1 MAAARPA
8 PASSAAAWVLAVDF
22 GTTATAAAV
31 RGPDGTI
38 SGLVLADGA
47 ATMPSSVFAGSSG
60 LLVGKRADRAAAD
73 EPDRYEPTPKRCV
86 GRRSVLLGDK
96 EFRPADLIAAV
107 YEAIIGEAVRQHNN
121 TPPSTLVLT
130 HPVAWT
136 DARLAVLGDAVE
148 IAARGLGIELPEP
161 VFIPEPVA
169 AAAHY
174 ARPASGR
181 QDDDATSLIPIGG
194 EEFLVVY
201 DLGGGTFDATV
212 LRHEGSE
219 FEVLASGGIDP
230 LGGFDLDSRLLNYL
244 GTRHCEPVAPDLWRT
259 YSAPEPFDHAA
270 GARRRA
276 LEFGVRQLREDLS
289 AQNQQTIRIPG
300 LTDEVLVTRNE
311 LESVIRADIEATIA
325 ELRATVDRAG
335 LTMDQVACVYRI
347 GGAARTP
354 LVGSLLDQL
363 HRPVRVVDHPKTV
376 VCLGAAAPDSRD
388 RPPPLTTLATVEVEV
403 PRAAPT
409 PEPPPRPGWRPTV
422 PDWAVGRKTSQRP
435 VAKEGPAPVYPDG
448 TVTPP
453 AAQHTD
459 PYSRPTTGPV
469 DIGATVP
476 VQYVSP
482 IQGLVG
488 GQLVSIPLGG
498 PGQQPPPSAGKSYPS
513 PRIPY
518 LIATV
523 LAVLAVVFAVVAE
536 DVSARGVGFQPGT
549 LIVAGV
555 DPATGQTPVVDLT
568 QPIPIA
574 VSHPD
579 GDAVGMELDVLGVR
593 LLRQVERLSPNGT
606 VAMPPPVHP
615 LVLAGRL
622 TGIVTVMRADV
633 PTATYRFTFQSRQ
646 PAYTTA
652 FAISTLVLGL
662 FALGFLESGLRALRH
677 ARRRAGALVTVVVS
691 AASLA
696 VVGLTAVWIL
706 TGRQPSTEA
715 LLGSAEL
722 AAASGV
728 ALSIAVGRAGRAKRG
743 RRR

>member
-1 MAAARPA
+1 MAAARPV

-47 ATMPSSVFAGSSG
+47 ATMPSSVFAGPSG
-60 LLVGKRADRAAAD
+60 PLVGRRADRAAAD

-136 DARLAVLGDAVE
+136 DARLAVLGDAVD
-148 IAARGLGIELPEP
+148 IAAAGLGIELPEP
-161 VFIPEPVA
+161 VFLPEPVA

-174 ARPASGR
+174 ARPISDR
-181 QDDDATSLIPIGG
+181 HDDDATSLIPIG

-201 DLGGGTFDATV
+201 DLGGGTFDVTV

-244 GTRHCEPVAPDLWRT
+244 GTRHCEPVAADLWRT

-276 LEFGVRQLREDLS
+276 LENSVRQLREDLS
-289 AQNQQTIRIPG
+289 AQNQQTIRMPG
-300 LTDEVLVTRNE
+300 VADEVLVTRSE
-311 LESVIRADIEATIA
+311 LESVIRADIEATVA

-388 RPPPLTTLATVEVEV
+388 QPPPLATLATVEVEV
-403 PRAAPT
+403 PRPAPR

-422 PDWAVGRKTSQRP
+422 PDWAVGRKTSPRP
-435 VAKEGPAPVYPDG
+435 VAKDGPAPVHSNG
-448 TVTPP
+448 TVPP
-453 AAQHTD
+453 VAPPPD
-459 PYSRPTTGPV
+459 PYPRPTTGPIDV
-469 DIGATVP
+469 GATVP
-476 VQYVSP
+476 VQYVAP

-488 GQLVSIPLGG
+488 GQIVSIPLGG
-498 PGQQPPPSAGKSYPS
+498 PGQQPPPAGKSYPS
-513 PRIPY
+513 PRVPY
-518 LIATV
+518 IIAGV

-536 DVSARGVGFQPGT
+536 DASARGVGFQPGT

-568 QPIPIA
+568 QPIPI
-574 VSHPD
+574 VISHPD

-593 LLRQVERLSPNGT
+593 LLRQVEPLSPNGT
-606 VAMPPPVHP
+606 VAMRPPVHP
-615 LVLAGRL
+615 LVLAGKL
-622 TGIVTVMRADV
+622 TGIVTVLRADV

-677 ARRRAGALVTVVVS
+677 ARRRAGALVTVVIG

-696 VVGLTAVWIL
+696 VVGLTAAWIL
-706 TGRQPSTEA
+706 TGRIPSTEA

-728 ALSIAVGRAGRAKRG
+728 ALSIAVGRVGRAKRG

>member
-1 MAAARPA
+1 M
-8 PASSAAAWVLAVDF
+8 
-22 GTTATAAAV
+22 
-31 RGPDGTI
+31 
-38 SGLVLADGA
+38 
-47 ATMPSSVFAGSSG
+47 
-60 LLVGKRADRAAAD
+60 
-73 EPDRYEPTPKRCV
+73 
-86 GRRSVLLGDK
+86 GDN

-121 TPPSTLVLT
+121 TPPATLVLT

-136 DARLAVLGDAVE
+136 DARLAVLGDAVD
-148 IAARGLGIELPEP
+148 IAAGGLGIELPEP
-161 VFIPEPVA
+161 VFLPEPVA

-174 ARPASGR
+174 ARPTSGR
-181 QDDDATSLIPIGG
+181 HDEDVTSLIPVGG

-244 GTRHCEPVAPDLWRT
+244 GTRHCEPVAADLWRT

-276 LEFGVRQLREDLS
+276 LEIGVRQLREDLS
-289 AQNQQTIRIPG
+289 AQNQQTIRMPG
-300 LTDEVLVTRNE
+300 LAEEVLVTRNE
-311 LESVIRADIEATIA
+311 LESVIRADIEATIE

-388 RPPPLTTLATVEVEV
+388 QPPPLATLATVEVEV
-403 PRAAPT
+403 PRPAPR

-422 PDWAVGRKTSQRP
+422 PDWAVGRKASHQT
-435 VAKEGPAPVYPDG
+435 VAEGGPAPVHSNG
-448 TVTPP
+448 TLAPP
-453 AAQHTD
+453 SAPRTD
-459 PYSRPTTGPV
+459 PYPTPTVGPIDV
-469 DIGATVP
+469 GATAP
-476 VQYVSP
+476 VQYVAP

-488 GQLVSIPLGG
+488 GQIVSIPLGG
-498 PGQQPPPSAGKSYPS
+498 PGQQAPPAGKSYPS

-518 LIATV
+518 IIAGV

-536 DVSARGVGFQPGT
+536 DVSAHGVGFQPGT

-568 QPIPIA
+568 QPVPIA
-574 VSHPD
+574 VPHPD
-579 GDAVGMELDVLGVR
+579 GDAVVMELDVLGVR
-593 LLRQVERLSPNGT
+593 LLRRVERLSPGGT

-615 LVLAGRL
+615 LVLAGKL
-622 TGIVTVMRADV
+622 TGIVTVIRGDV
-633 PTATYRFTFQSRQ
+633 PTATYRFTFQTRQ

-652 FAISTLVLGL
+652 FAISTLVVGL
-662 FALGFLESGLRALRH
+662 FALGFLESGLRALRQ
-677 ARRRAGALVTVVVS
+677 ARRRAGAFVTVVIS

-696 VVGLTAVWIL
+696 VVGLTAAWIL
-706 TGRQPSTEA
+706 TGRLPSTEA
-715 LLGSAEL
+715 LLGSTEL